1 MTIFNYPFG
10 KDDATIHIRQKK
22 WNSLNLSVYMNLYWN
37 HYLPSVCLA
46 EICKIEAKSNEKQ
59 LHTNLHSLLIET
71 NRAKSTRWGNTP
83 NAIYFKCLSLLV
95 CQNWMRYICFI
106 QHRMGWK
113 QISFG
118 ASSIYKYTSVHPEVF
133 AAALSQNKKMKSWLY
148 FI

>member
-1 MTIFNYPFG
+1 MKQSQFICLYE
-10 KDDATIHIRQKK
+10 
-22 WNSLNLSVYMNLYWN
+22 SLLKSLFAFSLSSGNLQ
-37 HYLPSVCLA
+37 
-46 EICKIEAKSNEKQ
+46 IEAKSNEKQ